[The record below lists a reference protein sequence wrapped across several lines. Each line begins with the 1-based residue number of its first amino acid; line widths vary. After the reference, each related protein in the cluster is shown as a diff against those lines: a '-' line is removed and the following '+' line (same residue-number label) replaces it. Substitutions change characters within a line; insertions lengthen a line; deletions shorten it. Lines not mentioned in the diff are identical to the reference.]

1 MLPESVIR
9 RQFPSFEWS
18 SDFGIRLIMPLL
30 VYFEVSTYASMAL
43 KASNNVGA
51 TSFTYSRKNFVGI
64 PLCPGALPLGSEV
77 MASVISARNKGQ
89 VMLAFMAS
97 VTWVGTL
104 SQHLSCASEVLEA
117 CAFDAQRLA

>member
-1 MLPESVIR
+1 
-9 RQFPSFEWS
+9 
-18 SDFGIRLIMPLL
+18 MPLL

-43 KASNNVGA
+43 KASSSVGS

-77 MASVISARNKGQ
+77 MASMIFVRNKGR
-89 VMLAFMAS
+89 VMLAFMAF

-104 SQHLSCASEVLEA
+104 S
-117 CAFDAQRLA
+117 